1 MLSTSTSFPEGND
14 SLNHNQSGINNHIGP
29 FKGQIPFVPQP
40 MGSSTAPISHTL
52 FVPQPMGSSTAP
64 ISHLPPSPGQLQMG
78 SPIQSSKYLIASN
91 SLPVLGEGENNLILQ
106 GGNLSLSSHD
116 SSSWSSGFT
125 GALQDN
131 SYNLRK
137 DRKPS
142 PSPES
147 ALKVSQSSTS
157 NEFQHLFCEARNIA
171 EHTYS
176 LIRSFFDMSQIQTL
190 EESHRIIDSQIVR
203 LAPFVSQQTE
213 NSYLPCPN

>member
-1 MLSTSTSFPEGND
+1 
-14 SLNHNQSGINNHIGP
+14 
-29 FKGQIPFVPQP
+29 
-40 MGSSTAPISHTL
+40 MG
-52 FVPQPMGSSTAP
+52 
-64 ISHLPPSPGQLQMG
+64 
-78 SPIQSSKYLIASN
+78 
-91 SLPVLGEGENNLILQ
+91 ERENNLILQ

-157 NEFQHLFCEARNIA
+157 NEFQHLFCEARNLI

-176 LIRSFFDMSQIQTL
+176 LIRSFFDRSQIQTL
-190 EESHRIIDSQIVR
+190 EEYHRIIDSQIVR
-203 LAPFVSQQTE
+203 LAPFVSQQSE
-213 NSYLPCPN
+213 NYNVYEMVKAL

>member
-1 MLSTSTSFPEGND
+1 MSSTSSSFPEGND
-14 SLNHNQSGINNHIGP
+14 SQNHNQSGINILTFGP
-29 FKGQIPFVPQP
+29 TQGQTP
-40 MGSSTAPISHTL
+40 

-116 SSSWSSGFT
+116 RSSWSSGFT
-125 GALQDN
+125 EALQDN
-131 SYNLRK
+131 SRM

-142 PSPES
+142 PSLQS

-157 NEFQHLFCEARNIA
+157 NDFQHLFSEARNYI
-171 EHTYS
+171 EY
-176 LIRSFFDMSQIQTL
+176 I
-190 EESHRIIDSQIVR
+190 
-203 LAPFVSQQTE
+203 
-213 NSYLPCPN
+213 